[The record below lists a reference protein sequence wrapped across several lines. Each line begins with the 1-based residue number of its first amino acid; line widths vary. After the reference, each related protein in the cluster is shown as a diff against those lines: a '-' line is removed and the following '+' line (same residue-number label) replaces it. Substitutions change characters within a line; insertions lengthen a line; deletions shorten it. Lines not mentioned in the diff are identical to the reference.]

1 MFFFLYNSVS
11 AQWRINLFQS
21 IHDNQNCEIGWP
33 RTSETTTFV
42 ASSTPRPSLLMGWE
56 MTHGYSIV
64 IALSKAHDRL
74 KTNLFPAAPR
84 RTCRAIQEENHS
96 HHCQPLPIHQNQN
109 TGSKIICLDLM
120 HYKISIFWLAAYC
133 FSKVA
138 HQKQIIL
145 TPIEVAIEDI
155 QMKVNQSSKYEQ
167 QLLCL

>member
-1 MFFFLYNSVS
+1 MW
-11 AQWRINLFQS
+11 AQWLINSMTAPTLFQS
-21 IHDNQNCEIGWP
+21 IPDNQNCEIGWR

-74 KTNLFPAAPR
+74 LKQIYFQLPHGELAEQYKRKTILTTVNHFPYIKTR
-84 RTCRAIQEENHS
+84 IQV
-96 HHCQPLPIHQNQN
+96 QRL
-109 TGSKIICLDLM
+109 CLDLM
-120 HYKISIFWLAAYC
+120 HYKTSTFWLVAHC

-167 QLLCL
+167 QL